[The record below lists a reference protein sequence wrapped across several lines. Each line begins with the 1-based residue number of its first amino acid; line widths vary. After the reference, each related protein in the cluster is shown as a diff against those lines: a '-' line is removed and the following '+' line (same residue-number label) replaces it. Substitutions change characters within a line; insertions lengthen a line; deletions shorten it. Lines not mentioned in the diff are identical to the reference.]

1 MTRLLGAFRRER
13 NGLVADTMHYDG
25 ARYGL
30 NYGVSLPTV
39 RQIAREQT
47 ADHELALYL
56 YKQQVRELRLAA
68 LHIAE
73 PERITVQELPTWAE
87 GVINSE
93 VAEEMAIGACKSAN
107 ADCAIATTGI
117 AGPTGGT
124 EENPVGTVC
133 FACVVKDQVLTER
146 MIFEGT
152 RMEIRMQAAVYAIE
166 MLCDYIETCYED
178 GEEVEE

>member
-1 MTRLLGAFRRER
+1 MTESRLLELLSKHHLKIATAESCTG
-13 NGLVADTMHYDG
+13 GLVA
-25 ARYGL
+25 
-30 NYGVSLPTV
+30 GVLCDIAGISAHFEEGYITYSEEAKMKNLGVLPETL
-39 RQIAREQT
+39 ESF
-47 ADHELALYL
+47 
-56 YKQQVRELRLAA
+56 
-68 LHIAE
+68 
-73 PERITVQELPTWAE
+73 
-87 GVINSE
+87 GVISCE

-152 RMEIRMQAAVYAIE
+152 RMEIRMQAALYAIE
-166 MLCDYIETCYED
+166 MLCDYIESCYEED
-178 GEEVEE
+178 